1 MFVNLLVLLIVLAIT
16 FFFGRLAYRAV
27 KAQRMWVKI
36 LGGLGAGVVAAGRVR
51 AGEESDRQPS
61 RDSVEQAALRVET
74 GSVGLPVGV
83 QVAARHWREDVALA
97 VMSALEKHFESQ
109 SDYPTRPNL

>member
-1 MFVNLLVLLIVLAIT
+1 RLFNVL
-16 FFFGRLAYRAV
+16 G
-27 KAQRMWVKI
+27 MP
-36 LGGLGAGVVAAGRVR
+36 AGVVAAGRVR

-97 VMSALEKHFESQ
+97 VMSALENHFESQ
-109 SDYPTRPNL
+109 SDYPTRPVM